1 MRFDRGQWSIIAA
14 AALVFAL
21 VFGVRQSQALF
32 ISPLNSATGLG
43 IASISLAFAVAQ
55 LMWGITQPFAGAMA
69 DRYGSGRVIAL
80 GGVLV
85 TLGTVLTPHA
95 HSTWMLILLIGVVA
109 AGGAGMAGLGVLMSA
124 VGRAVPP
131 QQRGLASGI
140 VNAGGSFGQ
149 FAVVP
154 VAQLLTGVLGWVG
167 ALSAV
172 GAMALATAPL
182 AWLLRGRPEAAPA
195 GQRAAPE
202 KSMRAAVRDAMRDP
216 SFIYLTTGFF
226 VCGFHVAFIATHLPG
241 VVASCQLPPEVAAW
255 SLSLI
260 GLFNIAGSFTARWAI
275 GRWRMKSVL
284 SLPYAARGLA
294 GIAFLTA
301 PQTTRTFLVSPR
313 LRRERRRHAAPPRGA
328 GPAGNRGVRRARSR
342 ARRLADRGVDR
353 RYAFRRPPRH
363 RCARRAGP
371 RVSARDAAADD
382 VGGRDGWRSVLRRG
396 PRARR
401 RPCGGRA
408 PPGGPRCGHRARR
421 RARVHAAARRL
432 RQLALRRPRRY

>member
-1 MRFDRGQWSIIAA
+1 
-14 AALVFAL
+14 
-21 VFGVRQSQALF
+21 
-32 ISPLNSATGLG
+32 
-43 IASISLAFAVAQ
+43 
-55 LMWGITQPFAGAMA
+55 
-69 DRYGSGRVIAL
+69 
-80 GGVLV
+80 VLV
-85 TLGTVLTPHA
+85 MLGTVLTPHA

-172 GAMALATAPL
+172 GVMALAAAPL
-182 AWLLRGRPEAAPA
+182 AWLLRGKPQATAA
-195 GQRAAPE
+195 GERAAPE

-216 SFIYLTTGFF
+216 SFVYLTAGFF

-260 GLFNIAGSFTARWAI
+260 GLFNIAGSFAAGWAI

-284 SLPYAARGLA
+284 SLLYGARALA
-294 GIAFLTA
+294 VIAFL
-301 PQTTRTFLVSPR
+301 
-313 LRRERRRHAAPPRGA
+313 AAPKTTTTFIVFSMAIGFTYLATVPPTVGLVVKLHGMRFLATLFGIVMLSHQIGGFLGA
-328 GPAGNRGVRRARSR
+328 WLGGRMFETTGSYAWMWYADVM
-342 ARRLADRGVDR
+342 LA
-353 RYAFRRPPRH
+353 F
-363 RCARRAGP
+363 
-371 RVSARDAAADD
+371 AAALIHLPISEAP
-382 VGGRDGWRSVLRRG
+382 RFRS
-396 PRARR
+396 
-401 RPCGGRA
+401 
-408 PPGGPRCGHRARR
+408 
-421 RARVHAAARRL
+421 AAAV
-432 RQLALRRPRRY
+432 A